1 MSDERRDSTR
11 LRCAVDIR
19 YARGHQRIYSGQAL
33 DISESGARL
42 VLDEAAPSPTQ
53 LTLEFEG
60 KISLLARTVWAER
73 MPDGSRQ
80 VGVRF
85 EGLHFGQQMALGQYL
100 SDLITRAA

>member
-1 MSDERRDSTR
+1 MSHERREFTR

-33 DISESGARL
+33 DISERGARL
-42 VLDEAAPSPTQ
+42 VLDEAASSPTH
-53 LTLEFEG
+53 LTLELEG
-60 KISLLARTVWAER
+60 KITLLARTVWAER

-80 VGVRF
+80 VGVCF
-85 EGLHFGQQMALGQYL
+85 EGLHFGQQVALSQYL